1 MAIELT
7 RLTIAQRNQLLR
19 DLARRGLYPSA
30 TGDRVQSKGATGHIT
45 NAAPTGVLIDGRPIA
60 TVGASYNISTA
71 CAHGCPA
78 CPHPGIGTIV
88 TGLPDVLANGRPI
101 AVAGSET
108 TPAGFVSEGLGET
121 PGLKRTVT
129 EQQATAMRGKLVRG

>member
-1 MAIELT
+1 MATELT
-7 RLTIAQRNQLLR
+7 RLTAAQRSQVLR
-19 DLARRGLYPSA
+19 DLARRGLYPA
-30 TGDRVQSKGATGHIT
+30 AAGDRVQSKGATGQIT
-45 NAAPTGVLIDGRPIA
+45 SATPTGVLIDGRPIA
-60 TVGASYNISTA
+60 TVGSAYSISTS

-108 TPAGFVSEGLGET
+108 NPPGFVSEGLGET
-121 PGLKRTVT
+121 GVKRTIT
-129 EQQATAMRGKLVRG
+129 EQQATAMRGKLARG

>member
-7 RLTIAQRNQLLR
+7 RLSIAQRNEVFR

-30 TGDRVQSKGATGHIT
+30 SGHKVNSKGATGEIIST
-45 NAAPTGVLIDGRPIA
+45 TPTGVLIDGRPIA
-60 TVGASYNISTA
+60 TVGSSYRVTTG

-78 CPHPGIGTIV
+78 CPHPGIGTVV

-108 TPAGFVSEGLGET
+108 IPVGFVLEGQGEA
-121 PGLKRTVT
+121 PGATRSIT
-129 EQQATAMRGKLVRG
+129 EQQVLTLRGKLVRG